1 MKNAKWFIGG
11 IGGLILVY
19 LLVTNGESVDRL
31 IRTFADS
38 SIKGVAVLQGRKNV
52 QGVT

>member
-19 LLVTNGESVDRL
+19 LLITNGDAVEKL
-31 IRTFADS
+31 LRTFADS
-38 SIKGVAVLQGRKNV
+38 SIKGVAVLQGRPNV